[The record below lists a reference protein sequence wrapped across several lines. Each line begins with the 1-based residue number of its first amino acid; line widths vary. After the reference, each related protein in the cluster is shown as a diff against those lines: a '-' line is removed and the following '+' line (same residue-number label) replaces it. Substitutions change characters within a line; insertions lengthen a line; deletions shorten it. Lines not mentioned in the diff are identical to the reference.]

1 MGDGARYYAMID
13 ENYEQDMDDEEAN
26 YRELQLEREQKEQKK
41 SA

>member
-1 MGDGARYYAMID
+1 MID
-13 ENYEQDMDDEEAN
+13 ENYEQDMEDEEAN